1 MSEVMQLLA
10 LGLSLEQQNVV
21 DHPIGAPATVDAGAG
36 TGKTHTVVARVVAL
50 HKSGVCPASKIL
62 LLTFARKAAAEL
74 RARVSRELGPGV
86 EPPHCATFHSFAH
99 DVLLDHAY
107 DIGLSPDTVVLEEPD
122 SRLIFR
128 AAYDDLV
135 LGGLG
140 VDPTAFPLRRVDD
153 LANGLF
159 NVAVRLK
166 QAATTP
172 DEFERRALEAGV
184 RDHAV
189 AYRELRRAYVKKYR
203 GKEFAV
209 DAEIDDAQFAR
220 ESRDYAS
227 RVRAAAA
234 LFRRFDELLH
244 ERSAMTYS
252 DLLFRADVEVRRN
265 PALRDELRRRY
276 AHCIVDEY
284 QDTDIAQHRF
294 LQAVFGDALECVV
307 AVGDVRQ
314 SIYAFRGAHPEN
326 MDEFAALRGCV
337 AYRLTQSRRSRQKIL
352 DFAHRVIAGDRG
364 DAEPLSAHRGD
375 AGTPIV
381 HVASLWTE
389 DGVARNAAEQRAE
402 EAEWLAAQIASRLAR
417 GDLRP
422 RDIAMLLRYKTN
434 SSIYTDA
441 LLRAGIPFQLTG
453 GVGFY
458 DSPEV
463 LDALAWL
470 RLLADPLHSIAAARV
485 LQSAVVGVNDADVVA
500 LSAGHDRADP
510 TAFARRVFVDPLADH
525 MSADGRAR
533 VMRLRDTVDALEQ
546 FAGQSLNAAL
556 PAVLDRAGLRLYHEQ
571 SADRR
576 APQALANL
584 RKLEQLAVAFAQR
597 MRGASAREF
606 VGYIDE
612 LEQTAGDER
621 EADASDLDAVV
632 ITTIHN
638 AKGLEW
644 PVVFVADVWPQ
655 NTRSDLLT
663 LAADGALLCSEG
675 GDGRVPFHVLGRRSH
690 ADEDGWV
697 RQAETS
703 ESSET
708 AEREERRLFYVA
720 LTRARDELFISGKR
734 AKPSKGNAKGKV
746 HKYLDE
752 AYTWLREIGWPT
764 DDVPGTG
771 CATAAVTPAAVAPAA
786 IAPAA
791 AGEAVPAPA
800 ELKAARERLAW
811 MRDAQDRPVR
821 PATQSLSF
829 SLVRRYEQC
838 PRAVAYAS
846 RLGIPRLAGGS
857 SRIVDPDRRSGVE
870 RDPDSLLGLGAFGD
884 LVHRALELWALDRI
898 ACSADLYGRLNPV
911 SSPPDAAEAISRAAR
926 DLDETPSKSD
936 MRRASETFS
945 AMTDALAGW
954 APLFAEAPF
963 TLDVDGITVSGFI
976 DLIARDPAGK
986 LMVVDYKTGVA
997 PAEDY
1002 ALQLALYREAA
1013 RAAYDVDAGATLA
1026 RIREGIV
1033 SFESAPALDSAVIA
1047 ARVRAAADGIANG
1060 DDAPRPGVWC
1070 ATCPYRA
1077 APCMSFP
1084 H

>member
-1 MSEVMQLLA
+1 MSEVEQLLP
-10 LGLSLEQQNVV
+10 LGLSIEQQSVV
-21 DHPIGAPATVDAGAG
+21 HHPLGAPATVDAGAG

-135 LGGLG
+135 RGGLG

-153 LANGLF
+153 LVNGLF

-172 DEFERRALEAGV
+172 DEFERCALEAGA

-189 AYRELRRAYVKKYR
+189 AYRELRYRYPKGKYR
-203 GKEFAV
+203 GNEFRV
-209 DAEIDDAQFAR
+209 DAKVDDAQFAR
-220 ESRDYAS
+220 EARDYAS
-227 RVRAAAA
+227 RVSAAAA

-252 DLLFRADVEVRRN
+252 DLLFRADVEVRRSA
-265 PALRDELRRRY
+265 ALRDELRRRY
-276 AHCIVDEY
+276 THCIVDEY

-326 MDEFAALRGCV
+326 MDDFAALPGCV
-337 AYRLTQSRRSRQKIL
+337 AYRLTESRRSRQKIL
-352 DFAHRVIAGDRG
+352 DFAHRVIAEDRG
-364 DAEPLSAHRGD
+364 DSEPLSAHRGD

-389 DGVARNAAEQRAE
+389 DGVPRNAAEQRAE
-402 EAEWLAAQIASRLAR
+402 EAACLAARIASRLSI

-422 RDIAMLLRYKTN
+422 RDLAVLLRYKTN

-458 DSPEV
+458 DAPEV
-463 LDALAWL
+463 LNAMAWL
-470 RLLADPLHSIAAARV
+470 RLLVDPLHSIAAARV

-510 TAFARRVFVDPLADH
+510 TAFARRVFVDPLGDH
-525 MSADGRAR
+525 MSEDGRAR
-533 VMRLRDTVDALEQ
+533 VTHLRETLNALEQ

-606 VGYIDE
+606 VGYVDE

-621 EADASDLDAVV
+621 EADASDIDAVV
-632 ITTIHN
+632 ISTIHN

-655 NTRSDLLT
+655 NTRSEVLT

-675 GDGRVPFHVLGRRSH
+675 GDGRVPFHVLARRSG
-690 ADEDGWV
+690 ADENGWV
-697 RQAETS
+697 RQAATS
-703 ESSET
+703 ESGET

-734 AKPSKGNAKGKV
+734 AKPSKGNAKGSI
-746 HKYLDE
+746 HRYLGE
-752 AYTWLREIGWPT
+752 AYAWLREVGWPA
-764 DDVPGTG
+764 DEAFVPT
-771 CATAAVTPAAVAPAA
+771 ATPAAAAVTDALGG
-786 IAPAA
+786 
-791 AGEAVPAPA
+791 GETRPTPE
-800 ELKAARERLAW
+800 ELEVARERLAW
-811 MRDAQDRPVR
+811 MRDVAER
-821 PATQSLSF
+821 PARPASQSLSF
-829 SLVRRYEQC
+829 SLIRRFEQC
-838 PRAVAYAS
+838 PRAVAYAAN
-846 RLGIPRLAGGS
+846 LGIPRLAGGRS
-857 SRIVDPDRRSGVE
+857 PIVDADWQAGE
-870 RDPDSLLGLGAFGD
+870 ARDPDSLLGLGAFGD
-884 LVHRALELWALDRI
+884 LVHRALELWAAERI
-898 ACSADLYGRLNPV
+898 ACSADPHSADLYGRPK
-911 SSPPDAAEAISRAAR
+911 SDGPPISATEAIAQAAR
-926 DLDETPSKSD
+926 DLDETPSASD
-936 MRRASETFS
+936 VRRASETFA
-945 AMTDALAGW
+945 AMTDALSGW

-963 TLDVDGITVSGFI
+963 TLDVDGITVSGYI

-986 LMVVDYKTGVA
+986 TMIVDYKTGIA

-1013 RAAYDVDAGATLA
+1013 RTAYDVDAGVMLA
-1026 RIREGIV
+1026 RIRDGV
-1033 SFESAPALDSAVIA
+1033 VKFEMTPELNRTEIA
-1047 ARVRAAADGIANG
+1047 ARIRAAAEGIANG
-1060 DDAPRPGVWC
+1060 DDTPRPGVWC

-1084 H
+1084 R